1 METKKKELTFK
12 GKTEA
17 ELKQLD
23 VREFAKLLRS
33 RQRRSV
39 LRNFQE
45 HENFVKLAKKK
56 LDKGKKMIKTHRRDL
71 VVVPGLLGM
80 KISVYTGRDFVPFDV
95 TIETLGHKFGEFAPT
110 RQKAKHTS
118 KDKKAPAKKKKAA

>member
-1 METKKKELTFK
+1 MEIKKKELK
-12 GKTEA
+12 YRGKTEQ

-23 VREFAKLLRS
+23 VREFAKLLGA
-33 RQRRSV
+33 RQKRTV

-56 LDKGKKMIKTHRRDL
+56 IEQGKKSIRTHRRDL

-80 KISVYTGRDFVPFDV
+80 KISVYAGRDFLPFEV
-95 TIETLGHKFGEFAPT
+95 TIETLGHKFGEFSPT
-110 RQKAKHTS
+110 RQRVKHTS
-118 KDKKAPAKKKKAA
+118 KDKKVVKK

>member
-1 METKKKELTFK
+1 MEKIKKKELKFK
-12 GKTEA
+12 GLNEEA
-17 ELKQLD
+17 LQKLD
-23 VREFAKLLRS
+23 VREFAKLLNS
-33 RQRRSV
+33 RQRRTV

-56 LDKGKKMIKTHRRDL
+56 TEKGRKMVKTHKRDL

-80 KISVYTGRDFVPFDV
+80 KISVYQGRDFIPFDV

-110 RQKAKHTS
+110 RQRAKHTS
-118 KDKKAPAKKKKAA
+118 KDKKGPAKKK